1 MRRLRNITI
10 LIASLTSVL
19 LFVRHGAALLAWAQS
34 QATTPNGLT
43 SLRIVSPKNGEKIQ
57 QSFVTVQYVPLQPAS
72 AAAIPTFELRLDA
85 QDPVHTSD
93 TSYTFTGLTPGLHD
107 LIVQVVDANNT
118 PLAGTRSEARFTIV
132 PQATNSTQ
140 PPAGSQ
146 NVPTQQPGNQSS
158 ATPKDVAILPD
169 ARSSL
174 PLLSV
179 IGFGILLGGIISAL
193 RTRPAANR

>member
-1 MRRLRNITI
+1 
-10 LIASLTSVL
+10 
-19 LFVRHGAALLAWAQS
+19 
-34 QATTPNGLT
+34 
-43 SLRIVSPKNGEKIQ
+43 
-57 QSFVTVQYVPLQPAS
+57 
-72 AAAIPTFELRLDA
+72 
-85 QDPVHTSD
+85 VHTGD

-132 PQATNSTQ
+132 PHATNSTQ

-158 ATPKDVAILPD
+158 ATPKDMAILPD